1 MTTNV
6 PEGNTF
12 LDVVG
17 GPDFAALLKRKD
29 ITEIYVN
36 DDGYLWYQAAF
47 EGKKRTRFYM
57 PPETVKAVIEYVTGE
72 AGKVVNSEIPSIS
85 TEIRGYGYRFQGEL
99 PPIVRNPQFNIRK
112 KATKIFT
119 FDDYVR
125 TGMMTT
131 GYRKYLEDAIRERR
145 NILVIGGTGTGK
157 TTFLNAV
164 LDSIAKISPHHRII
178 TLEDLPEL
186 QCSALDYSP
195 MFTMQETNGEKRI
208 VYDMTMLL
216 MDCMRRSPDRIVVGE
231 VRNGAAFTMIKAWN
245 TGHPGG
251 ACTVHADT
259 AESGLLRIEA
269 LCLESD
275 EAPTNIGVLRMLIG
289 QAVNVAISIGHVFKK
304 SMDEQGNPVEIKTRE
319 ITEMIEIHG
328 YDGKADKYITKTV
341 NPDGTV
347 EA

>member
-1 MTTNV
+1 
-6 PEGNTF
+6 
-12 LDVVG
+12 
-17 GPDFAALLKRKD
+17 
-29 ITEIYVN
+29 
-36 DDGYLWYQAAF
+36 
-47 EGKKRTRFYM
+47 M

-119 FDDYVR
+119 FDEYVKS
-125 TGMMTT
+125 GMLTE
-131 GYRKYLEDAIRERR
+131 GYRKYLENAIRLRK

-164 LDSIAKISPHHRII
+164 LDATAKISPNHRII

-186 QCSALDYSP
+186 QCSAMDYSP

-259 AESGLLRIEA
+259 AESGMLRIEA

-275 EAPTNIGVLRMLIG
+275 EAPKNIAVLRTLIG
-289 QAVNVAISIGHVFKK
+289 QAVDVVVSIGHKFVKTV
-304 SMDEQGNPVEIKTRE
+304 DETGRPTEIKTRE
-319 ITEMIEIHG
+319 VQEMIEVHG
-328 YDGKADKYITKTV
+328 YEGKDDKYIIKTV
-341 NPDGTV
+341 LPDGTV
-347 EA
+347 EK

>member
-1 MTTNV
+1 MT
-6 PEGNTF
+6 GNLN

-36 DDGYLWYQAAF
+36 DDGYLWYQSIS
-47 EGKKRTRFYM
+47 GKTRTRFYM

-119 FDDYVR
+119 FDEYVKS
-125 TGMMTT
+125 GMLTE
-131 GYRKYLEDAIRERR
+131 GYRKYLENAIRLRK

-164 LDSIAKISPHHRII
+164 LDATAKISPNHRII

-186 QCSALDYSP
+186 QCSAMDYSP

-259 AESGLLRIEA
+259 AESGMLRIEA

-275 EAPTNIGVLRMLIG
+275 EAPKNIAVLRTLIG
-289 QAVNVAISIGHVFKK
+289 QAVDVVVSIGHKFVKTV
-304 SMDEQGNPVEIKTRE
+304 DETGRPTEIKTRE
-319 ITEMIEIHG
+319 VQEMIEVHG
-328 YDGKADKYITKTV
+328 YESKDDKYIIKTV
-341 NPDGTV
+341 LPDGTV
-347 EA
+347 EK

>member
-1 MTTNV
+1 MT
-6 PEGNTF
+6 GNLN

-36 DDGYLWYQAAF
+36 DDGYLWYQAIS
-47 EGKKRTRFYM
+47 GKTRTRFYM

-119 FDDYVR
+119 FDEYVKS
-125 TGMMTT
+125 GMLTE
-131 GYRKYLEDAIRERR
+131 GYRKYLENAIKLRK

-164 LDSIAKISPHHRII
+164 LDAIAKISPNHRII

-186 QCSALDYSP
+186 QCSAMDYSP

-259 AESGLLRIEA
+259 AESGMLRIEA

-275 EAPTNIGVLRMLIG
+275 EAPKNIAVLRTLIG
-289 QAVNVAISIGHVFKK
+289 QALDVVVSIGHKFIKTV
-304 SMDEQGNPVEIKTRE
+304 DETGRPTEIKTRE
-319 ITEMIEIHG
+319 VQEMIEVHG
-328 YDGKADKYITKTV
+328 YEGKDDKYIIKTIH
-341 NPDGTV
+341 PDGTV
-347 EA
+347 EE

>member
-1 MTTNV
+1 MT
-6 PEGNTF
+6 GNLN

-36 DDGYLWYQAAF
+36 DDGYLWYQAIS
-47 EGKKRTRFYM
+47 GKTRTRFYM

-119 FDDYVR
+119 FDEYVKS
-125 TGMMTT
+125 GMLTE
-131 GYRKYLEDAIRERR
+131 GYRKYLENAIKLRK

-164 LDSIAKISPHHRII
+164 LDAIAKISPNHRII

-186 QCSALDYSP
+186 QCSAMDYSP

-259 AESGLLRIEA
+259 AESGMLRIEA

-275 EAPTNIGVLRMLIG
+275 EAPKNIAVLRTLIG
-289 QAVNVAISIGHVFKK
+289 QAIDVVVSIGHKFIKTV
-304 SMDEQGNPVEIKTRE
+304 DETGRPTEIKTRE
-319 ITEMIEIHG
+319 VQEMIEVHG
-328 YDGKADKYITKTV
+328 YEGKDDKYIIKTIHT
-341 NPDGTV
+341 DGTV
-347 EA
+347 EE

>member
-1 MTTNV
+1 MT
-6 PEGNTF
+6 GNLN

-36 DDGYLWYQAAF
+36 DDGYLWYQAIS
-47 EGKKRTRFYM
+47 GKTRTRFYM

-119 FDDYVR
+119 FDEYVKS
-125 TGMMTT
+125 GMLTE
-131 GYRKYLEDAIRERR
+131 GYRKYLENAIKLRK

-164 LDSIAKISPHHRII
+164 LDAIAKISPNHRII

-186 QCSALDYSP
+186 QCSAMDYSP

-259 AESGLLRIEA
+259 AESGMLRIEA

-275 EAPTNIGVLRMLIG
+275 EAPKNIAVLRTLIG
-289 QAVNVAISIGHVFKK
+289 QAIDVVVSIGHKFIKTV
-304 SMDEQGNPVEIKTRE
+304 DETGRPTEIKTRE
-319 ITEMIEIHG
+319 VQEMIEVHG
-328 YDGKADKYITKTV
+328 YEGKDDKYIIKAIHT
-341 NPDGTV
+341 DGTV
-347 EA
+347 EE

>member
-1 MTTNV
+1 MT
-6 PEGNTF
+6 GNLN

-36 DDGYLWYQAAF
+36 DDGYLWYQAIS
-47 EGKKRTRFYM
+47 GKTRTRFYM

-119 FDDYVR
+119 FDEYVKS
-125 TGMMTT
+125 GMLTE
-131 GYRKYLEDAIRERR
+131 GYRKYLENAIRLRK

-164 LDSIAKISPHHRII
+164 LDATAKISPNHRII

-186 QCSALDYSP
+186 QCSAMDYSP

-259 AESGLLRIEA
+259 AESGMLRIEA

-275 EAPTNIGVLRMLIG
+275 EAPKNIAVLRTLIG
-289 QAVNVAISIGHVFKK
+289 QAVDVVVSIGHKFVKTV
-304 SMDEQGNPVEIKTRE
+304 DETGRPTEIKTRE
-319 ITEMIEIHG
+319 VQEMIEVHG
-328 YDGKADKYITKTV
+328 YEGKDDKYIIKTV
-341 NPDGTV
+341 LPDGTV
-347 EA
+347 EK